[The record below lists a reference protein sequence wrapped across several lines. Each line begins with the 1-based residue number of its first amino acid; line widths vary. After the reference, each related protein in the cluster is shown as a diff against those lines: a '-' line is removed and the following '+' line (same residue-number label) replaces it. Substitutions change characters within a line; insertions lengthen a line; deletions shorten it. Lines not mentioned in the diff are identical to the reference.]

1 MSPFVGTKPDGFAY
15 SACNPRVNPCMG
27 DWLQKT
33 NSALTHCRVS
43 ERSNHFVIRATLP
56 TKTDPHKTSHQSIST
71 GIKAEPEN
79 VGTVKNLALALDEQ
93 IQNGTFRWELWTKAA
108 LTKRSRGVA
117 PDDITPAEFA
127 EAIIEIFEHK
137 YPGTERSWKTQ
148 WGKKFAPAYKRML
161 TAPVVVVD
169 EAALRE
175 LLLSNPSLAARKTD
189 GSIYSTTVAFK
200 GWRQFDR
207 SSIFEASSGYTAA
220 ELTPRDIPSDE
231 ELLKYYEE
239 IEAPHWKWLYGITLT
254 YGIRPHEI
262 SHSTI
267 TKDGRLDIASGKTG
281 AREAWPC
288 RPEWVEQL
296 NLREAHRP
304 TQSADTV
311 AKTASDYFSEKK
323 PGRPGIRTR
332 PARLPFSLYTLRHAW
347 AIRAMKEGYTTSLAA
362 KLLGHSTRV
371 HETTYR
377 RWINKRQM
385 DEMYERQTRK
395 PS

>member
-1 MSPFVGTKPDGFAY
+1 MAG
-15 SACNPRVNPCMG
+15 
-27 DWLQKT
+27 WLDKT
-33 NSALTHCRVS
+33 NGALSYCRVS
-43 ERSNHFVIRATLP
+43 ERSNHFVIRAALP
-56 TKTDPHKTSHQSIST
+56 VKTDPRKNSHQTIST

-79 VGTVKNLALALDEQ
+79 IGTVKSLAIRLDEQ
-93 IQNGTFRWELWTKAA
+93 LQEGTFRWELWTKDA
-108 LTKRSRGVA
+108 LKKQSRGIA
-117 PDDITPAEFA
+117 ADDITPPEFA
-127 EAIIEIFEHK
+127 GAIIEIFEHK
-137 YPGTERSWKTQ
+137 YPGTERNWKTL

-161 TAPVVVVD
+161 AAPFVVVD

-189 GSIYSTTVAFK
+189 GSIYSTTVVFK
-200 GWRQFDR
+200 GWGQFDR
-207 SSIFEASSGYTAA
+207 SSIFEASAGYTAA
-220 ELTPRDIPSDE
+220 ELTPRDIPSDD
-231 ELLKYYEE
+231 ELLEYHAQ
-239 IEAPHWKWLYGITLT
+239 IEAPHWKWLYGIVLT

-262 SHSTI
+262 THSTI

-288 RPEWVEQL
+288 KAEWVEQL
-296 NLREAHRP
+296 DLHKAHYP

-311 AKTASDYFSEKK
+311 AKIAADYFAEKK

-347 AIRAMKEGYTTSLAA
+347 AIRAMREGYTTSLAA

-385 DEMYERQTRK
+385 DEMYEQRTK
-395 PS
+395 PTS

>member
-1 MSPFVGTKPDGFAY
+1 MS
-15 SACNPRVNPCMG
+15 

-56 TKTDPHKTSHQSIST
+56 VKTDPHKTSHQSIST

-79 VGTVKNLALALDEQ
+79 IGTVKTLALTLDQQ
-93 IQNGTFRWELWTKAA
+93 IQNGTFRWELWTKTA
-108 LTKRSRGVA
+108 LKKQTRGVA
-117 PDDITPAEFA
+117 PDDITPVEFA
-127 EAIIEIFEHK
+127 EAIVEIFEHK
-137 YPGTERSWKTQ
+137 YPGIEKNWKTL

-161 TAPVVVVD
+161 NAPVVVVD
-169 EAALRE
+169 ESSLRE
-175 LLLSNPSLAARKTD
+175 LLLNNPSLAARKTD
-189 GSIYSTTVAFK
+189 GSIYSTTIAFK

-207 SSIFEASSGYTAA
+207 SSIFEAASGYSAA

-239 IEAPHWKWLYGITLT
+239 IESPHWKWLYGIMLT

-262 SHSTI
+262 VGANV
-267 TKDGRLDIASGKTG
+267 TKDGRLDIADGKTG

-288 RPEWVEQL
+288 RAEWVEQL
-296 NLREAHRP
+296 NLRKIHRP
-304 TQSADTV
+304 SQSVLTV
-311 AKTASDYFSEKK
+311 AKIAADYFAEKK

-347 AIRAMKEGYTTSLAA
+347 AIRAMREGYTTSLAA

-385 DEMYERQTRK
+385 DEMYEQRSK
-395 PS
+395 PPS